1 MTASRDTD
9 QLIHHFLLEGEERL
23 HDQVYDAVRADIEQ
37 QRQRVV
43 IGPWRMPDMNK
54 LVPFGLGAAALVA
67 VLAIGSQLLGPVAP
81 GGLGAAPSAERAAS
95 PSPAPIGGKV
105 EYQLDGA
112 PASTEVSAVADGAT
126 VSGTA
131 VTTFRAGTHTVQL
144 ACADRNGDTWALAGT
159 VEETTVPGEKA
170 GDWSVV
176 IVRDGSPQH
185 ISIWLSADPEAV
197 GDCDALASSDFST
210 IALDELQAVESGALV
225 PPPDLAP

>member
-1 MTASRDTD
+1 MTASRDPD
-9 QLIHHFLLEGEERL
+9 QLIHHFLLDGEEQL

-37 QRQRVV
+37 RRQRVV

-67 VLAIGSQLLGPVAP
+67 VLAIGSQLLGPAASSGV
-81 GGLGAAPSAERAAS
+81 GAAPPAAPEAIPSLS
-95 PSPAPIGGKV
+95 PVGGTV

-112 PASTEVSAVADGAT
+112 SATTEVTAVADGAS

-131 VTTFRAGTHTVQL
+131 VTTFVGGTHTVQL
-144 ACADRNGDTWALAGT
+144 ACANRNGDTWALAGT
-159 VEETTVPGEKA
+159 VEQTTVPGEKA
-170 GDWSVV
+170 GHWSVV

-197 GDCDALASSDFST
+197 SDCDALASSDFST
-210 IALDELQAVESGALV
+210 IGLEDLQRVESGALV